1 MVRIMARVSARA
13 GNEMKLRALLQDLLQ
28 PSRDE
33 AGCMSYELFHNED
46 DPLEFV
52 IVERWADQAAV
63 DLHLASAHIV
73 KAIALASDLLAQPPL
88 IHRFKQVG

>member
-1 MVRIMARVSARA
+1 MVRIMARISARA

-52 IVERWADQAAV
+52 TVERWADQAAV
-63 DLHLASAHIV
+63 DLHLASPHVA
-73 KAIALASDLLAQPPL
+73 KAVALASELLAQPPL
-88 IHRFKQVG
+88 IHRFKPVD